1 MEAPAIRPGLASRP
15 LPMLPRV
22 VAVEAEGARHAILA
36 TFETGERRRFDV
48 APLLDR
54 GVFRALTDPEAF
66 AAVGVDDMGGVVWA
80 SGADLSRDTV
90 YLAGEPV
97 DRTPSPAADES

>member
-1 MEAPAIRPGLASRP
+1 MEAPATSPTLTPRP

-22 VAVEAEGARHAILA
+22 VAVEADESGRTILA

-48 APLLDR
+48 TPLLSR
-54 GVFRALTDPEAF
+54 GVFQSLAAPEAF
-66 AAVGVDDMGGVVWA
+66 AAVGVDEMGGVAWA

-97 DRTPSPAADES
+97 